1 MNDTLM
7 KALILAAL
15 FGAVMIAVDTVVGW
29 LARSRTE
36 GRAINLR
43 LKLIKQGRTTG
54 EALTLLK
61 RSDSALPEGLPDPLL
76 RVGQQFE
83 RMLMTAQVTMP
94 TPRLM
99 LILLLAP
106 CVLLFAMLLFMV
118 ATGIPVGFGRVLL
131 LGTFSIVLGLFIP
144 VLVLQVRAN
153 RMRKKMQDQF
163 PIALDVFVRGLRAG
177 HPVSAAL
184 DLLTVELPDPI
195 GSQFGMVVDE
205 VTYGAELR
213 DALHSMAERWDLN
226 DMRMFVVSLSVQ
238 NETGG
243 NLAEIL
249 RESVEGDPR
258 PPVDD
263 AQGPRFVER
272 GPHDRHHLDGA
283 ANHGLHRVVHAQS
296 AFLSRRRRRSGFC
309 PGLCGVDPP
318 LHHRLR
324 RDPSHGRHQGLER

>member
-1 MNDTLM
+1 MSDTWM

-15 FGAVMIAVDTVVGW
+15 FGAVMIAVDILVGS
-29 LARSRTE
+29 LAKARSE

-43 LKLIKQGRTTG
+43 LKLIKQGKTTG

-61 RSDSALPEGLPDPLL
+61 RTDSVLPEGLPDPIL
-76 RVGQQFE
+76 RLGRSFE

-106 CVLLFAMLLFMV
+106 CLLLFTMLLFMV
-118 ATGIPVGFGRVLL
+118 ATGIPVGFGRILL
-131 LGTFSIVLGLFIP
+131 LGTFSVVLGLLIP
-144 VLVLQVRAN
+144 VLFLQMRAN
-153 RMRKKMQDQF
+153 RRRKKMQEQF
-163 PIALDVFVRGLRAG
+163 PVALDVFVRGLRAG
-177 HPVSAAL
+177 HPVAAAL

-195 GSQFGMVVDE
+195 GSQFGIVVDE

-213 DALHSMAERWDLN
+213 DALHSMAERWDSN

-249 RESVEGDPR
+249 ENLSKVIR
-258 PPVDD
+258 
-263 AQGPRFVER
+263 
-272 GPHDRHHLDGA
+272 DRHSMMLKVRALSSEGRMTAVILTALPVLAFTALFTLNPPFYLDVA
-283 ANHGLHRVVHAQS
+283 DDP
-296 AFLSRRRRRSGFC
+296 AFVPGFATLIILYMIGFIAIRRM
-309 PGLCGVDPP
+309 VD
-318 LHHRLR
+318 LKV
-324 RDPSHGRHQGLER
+324 